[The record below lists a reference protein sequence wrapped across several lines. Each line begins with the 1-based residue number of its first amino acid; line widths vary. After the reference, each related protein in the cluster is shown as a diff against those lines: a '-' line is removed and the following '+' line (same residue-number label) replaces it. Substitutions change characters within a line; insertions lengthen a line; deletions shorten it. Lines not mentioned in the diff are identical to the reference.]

1 MKKKSIS
8 MAKKKG
14 EKVGLGFMEPSL
26 KRLWLASQKDVES
39 IDKKEFSQEANFYE
53 NILTRVKDSV

>member
-1 MKKKSIS
+1 

-26 KRLWLASQKDVES
+26 KRLWLAPQKDVES
-39 IDKKEFSQEANFYE
+39 IDKKESSQEANFNE
-53 NILTRVKDSV
+53 NILTRVKDSL